1 MKLSLI
7 LVLLFFQQNIFEN
20 LKKEYIDKGLVKFEH
35 HSFPLDLAALNAE
48 IIIRCHT
55 NNNKKFQ
62 LLGEIYKKQNQW
74 AVGSDINKIN
84 DLIKKVGSD
93 FDLTEEKMNACLENN
108 DVQAIVIICEGR
120 TFIAGADISEF
131 GKEPKGPSLFEVQD
145 VMENSPKPIIA
156 AIHGTAL
163 GGGLEVALTCHYRI
177 AVPSAKCGLPEVNL
191 GLLPGAGGTQ
201 RLPRIVGA
209 QKALVMMTSGE
220 HVPANKCHEMGLVDE
235 MANENQLA
243 EDAIVFANK
252 IVSEGRPLVK
262 VRDADEKIKSDKG
275 NDALFSDFRKSIS
288 RKTRGFLAPEY
299 NIQCIEAAVNLPF
312 EEGMKVEQDLFMKLM
327 TGSQSAAQRYMFF
340 AQRQVTKIPDIEK
353 ETPLID
359 INSVGVIGAGT
370 MGGGISMNFANAGI
384 PVTIVEQSQERLDKG
399 LGIIRKNYENTAAK
413 GRITSEQVE
422 ERMSL
427 INGQTSIESLDSQ
440 DLIIEAVFENMDL
453 KKDIFK
459 QLDSICKE
467 GAILASN
474 TSALDVN
481 EIADVTS
488 RPEDVIGLHFF
499 SPANVMKLLEIVRGD
514 KTSKSVVASSLAVAK
529 RIQKIAAV
537 VGVCPGFVGNR
548 ILAQRQREANKLIL
562 EGALP
567 WDIDDALFDF
577 GFPMGPFAMSD
588 LAGLDIGWNK
598 ETSNGETL
606 RDVLCEAGRLG
617 QKSGKGFYVY
627 DENRNKSPDS
637 EVEALIRKFGEE
649 RQIQMRDIS
658 KEEIL
663 QRCLYPMI
671 NEGFK
676 ILEEGM
682 AIRASD
688 IDIVWTNGY
697 GWPVYEGG
705 PMFYGNLIG
714 YDKILDWLKNAEKE
728 LGPEF
733 KPSEYLERVVA
744 EKINIL

>member
-1 MKLSLI
+1 MPTINEVTSLEVKDSVAVLTLNSPPVNALSAN
-7 LVLLFFQQNIFEN
+7 VRE
-20 LKKEYIDKGLVKFEH
+20 GLNNGVSAAIEDESVK
-35 HSFPLDLAALNAE
+35 S
-48 IIIRCHT
+48 
-55 NNNKKFQ
+55 
-62 LLGEIYKKQNQW
+62 
-74 AVGSDINKIN
+74 
-84 DLIKKVGSD
+84 
-93 FDLTEEKMNACLENN
+93 
-108 DVQAIVIICEGR
+108 IVIICEGR
-120 TFIAGADISEF
+120 TFIAGADITEF
-131 GKEPKGPSLFEVQD
+131 GQAPKGPSLYDVQD
-145 VMENSPKPIIA
+145 MIENSPKPVIA

-220 HVPANKCHEMGLVDE
+220 HVPASQCHEMGLVDE
-235 MANENQLA
+235 MAEEGAL
-243 EDAIVFANK
+243 ESDAIKFANQ
-252 IVSEGRPLVK
+252 IVSEGKPLVK
-262 VRDADEKIKSDKG
+262 VRDADEKIKSDRG
-275 NDALFSDFRKSIS
+275 NDALFADFRKSIL

-312 EEGMKVEQDLFMKLM
+312 EEGMKVEQELFMKLM
-327 TGSQSAAQRYMFF
+327 SGSQSAAQRYMFF

-353 ETPLID
+353 ETPLKE

-384 PVTIVEQSQERLDKG
+384 PVTIIEQSQERLDKG
-399 LGIIRKNYENTAAK
+399 IGIIRKNYENTAAK
-413 GRITSEQVE
+413 GRISSEQVE
-422 ERMSL
+422 ERMAL
-427 INGQTSIESLDSQ
+427 IDGQTSIDSLNSQ

-459 QLDSICKE
+459 QLDTICKE

-481 EIADVTS
+481 EIADVTN

-567 WDIDDALFDF
+567 WDIDDALFNF

-627 DENRNKSPDS
+627 DENRNKSPDP

-663 QRCLYPMI
+663 ERCLYPMI

-705 PMFYGNLIG
+705 PMFYGNLVG
-714 YDKILDWLKNAEKE
+714 YDKVLSWLQNAEKE

-733 KPSEYLERVVA
+733 KPSAYLEKVVS

>member
-1 MKLSLI
+1 MPTINEVTTLEVKDEVAVLTLNSPPVNALSANVREGLNNGI
-7 LVLLFFQQNIFEN
+7 SDA
-20 LKKEYIDKGLVKFEH
+20 LKDDSVK
-35 HSFPLDLAALNAE
+35 S
-48 IIIRCHT
+48 
-55 NNNKKFQ
+55 
-62 LLGEIYKKQNQW
+62 
-74 AVGSDINKIN
+74 
-84 DLIKKVGSD
+84 
-93 FDLTEEKMNACLENN
+93 
-108 DVQAIVIICEGR
+108 IVIICDGR
-120 TFIAGADISEF
+120 TFIAGADITEF
-131 GKEPKGPSLFEVQD
+131 GQAPKGPSLYEVQD
-145 VMENSPKPIIA
+145 MIENSTKPVIA

-220 HVPANKCHEMGLVDE
+220 HVDANECLDMGLVDE
-235 MANENQLA
+235 LANEAQL
-243 EDAIVFANK
+243 ENDAISFANK
-252 IVSEGRPLVK
+252 IVSEGRPLLK

-275 NDALFSDFRKSIS
+275 NDELFSEFRKSIL

-299 NIQCIEAAVNLPF
+299 NIQCVEAAVNLPF
-312 EEGMKVEQDLFMKLM
+312 EEGIKVEQDLFMKLM
-327 TGSQSAAQRYMFF
+327 TGSQSAAQRYIFF

-353 ETPLID
+353 ETPLKE

-370 MGGGISMNFANAGI
+370 MGGGISMNFANVGI
-384 PVTIVEQSQERLDKG
+384 PVTIIEQSQERLDKG

-413 GRITSEQVE
+413 GRISNEQVE
-422 ERMSL
+422 ERMAL
-427 INGQTSIESLDSQ
+427 INGQTSLDALDSQ

-459 QLDSICKE
+459 QLDGICKD

-481 EIADVTS
+481 EIASETS

-514 KTSKSVVASSLAVAK
+514 KTSKSVVASSLAIAK
-529 RIQKIAAV
+529 KIQKIAAV

-567 WDIDDALFDF
+567 WDIDDALFEF

-627 DENRNKSPDS
+627 DENRNKSPDP
-637 EVEALIRKFGEE
+637 EVEAIIKKFGED
-649 RQIQMRDIS
+649 RQIQMREVS

-705 PMFYGNLIG
+705 PMFYGNLVG
-714 YDKILDWLKNAEKE
+714 YDKVLDWLQKAEKE

-733 KPSEYLERVVA
+733 KPSPYLERVVA